1 MMGAV
6 RENLLHG
13 PLLFPAALL
22 VYYFV
27 GWLLVGRKPRHR
39 TIVPRYEPP
48 EGISPA
54 GARFLLTT
62 GTDGRTVA
70 ATVADLAVR
79 RCMPIVPESGRYRVT
94 RLLSDANARKTL
106 PPEEREVL
114 SLLFYSGDWTTL
126 DPADSGHTTLAQH
139 VHRAVRGQFG
149 DKYFTSHPGYILLGV
164 LAGLLAAL
172 VALAR
177 IKTNDRLGALF
188 LTFWMMFVAYVLGAI
203 FWVNVV
209 STWKAALRGMSSWK
223 LPAQSALVF
232 AIFGAFLAFV
242 GYKLSQSSSS
252 AYAQMVVAIIVVN
265 VGCAPLLKNYTALG
279 QQALDEIEGF
289 RQFLTKVEQDP
300 LARLNAPNV
309 TPQLLNEYLPFAIAL
324 EVKEAWGD
332 HLCDAFLATG
342 IQR

>member
-1 MMGAV
+1 MMDAV

-13 PLLFPAALL
+13 SLWFPAALL
-22 VYYFV
+22 LYYLV
-27 GWLLVGRKPRHR
+27 CWLFVGRKPRHR

-62 GTDGRTVA
+62 GTDGRSVA
-70 ATVADLAVR
+70 AAVADLAVR
-79 RCMPIVPESGRYRVT
+79 RCISIVPESGRYRVT
-94 RLLSDANARKTL
+94 RLLSDARKIL
-106 PPEEREVL
+106 SPEEREVL
-114 SLLFYSGDWTTL
+114 SLLFYSGDSTTL

-139 VHRAVRGQFG
+139 VDRAVRSQFG
-149 DKYFTSHPGYILLGV
+149 DKYFTQHLGYVLLGM
-164 LAGLLAAL
+164 LAGLVAAF
-172 VALAR
+172 VTVAR
-177 IKTNDRLGALF
+177 IDKHNAYAAVF
-188 LTFWMMFVAYVLGAI
+188 LTFWMMFVAYVLGAV

-209 STWKAALRGMSSWK
+209 SMWKATLRGMSKWK

-242 GYKLSQSSSS
+242 GYKLSESSSS
-252 AYAQMVVAIIVVN
+252 AYAQMVVAIILVN

-279 QQALDEIEGF
+279 HQALDEIEGF
-289 RQFLTKVEQDP
+289 RQFLIKVEQDP